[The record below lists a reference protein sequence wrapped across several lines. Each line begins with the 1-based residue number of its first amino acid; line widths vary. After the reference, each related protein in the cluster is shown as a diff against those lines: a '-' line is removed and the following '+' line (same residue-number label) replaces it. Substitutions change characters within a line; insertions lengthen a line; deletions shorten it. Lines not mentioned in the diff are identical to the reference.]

1 MSYPPLTSEADL
13 ADFPGAPYPTSIV
26 RAAEASIRRDCGNWH
41 IAPEYRETVV
51 VECDSHFWLLLP
63 TLRIVTLHTVTED
76 DTATA
81 ITGCRVRSGGV
92 LLPPTSGA
100 LVRFTPGYTYTVE
113 MTHGFASADDLVPVV
128 AARCQRSQVDAVLT
142 QRSETVGQRT
152 SSESYN
158 INRLQLETGADGLTG
173 YKLPPRF
180 GA

>member
-1 MSYPPLTSEADL
+1 MPWPPLTSDTDL
-13 ADFPGAPYPTSIV
+13 NDFPGAPYATSIV

-51 VECDSHFWLLLP
+51 VECDDVRWLLLP
-63 TLRIVTLHTVTED
+63 TLRITTVHSVTED
-76 DTATA
+76 DTSTA
-81 ITGCRVRSGGV
+81 IPGCRIRGGGV
-92 LLPPTSGA
+92 LLPPADGSVT
-100 LVRFTPGYTYTVE
+100 LFVPGYTYTVD
-113 MTHGFASADDLVPVV
+113 MTHGFESADDLLPTV

-158 INRLQLETGADGLTG
+158 INRLEVEAGADVLAKFSLT
-173 YKLPPRF
+173 PRF